1 MCLAIPA
8 RVTELLGQDMAKVEV
23 GGIVK
28 TVSLCLVDGVSVG
41 DYVILHVGFA
51 LSKLE
56 PEEAAQTLALFA
68 EAGVLEGLAE
78 DGAEDGAEDAPR

>member
-8 RVTELLGQDMAKVEV
+8 RVTELLDLEMAKVEV
-23 GGIVK
+23 GGILK
-28 TVSLCLVDGVSVG
+28 TVSLCLVDDISVG

-56 PEEAAQTLALFA
+56 PEEARQTLALFA
-68 EAGVLEGLAE
+68 EAGCSTV
-78 DGAEDGAEDAPR
+78 

>member
-8 RVTELLGQDMAKVEV
+8 RVTELLEHDMAKVEV

-28 TVSLCLVDGVSVG
+28 TVSLCLVDGISVG
-41 DYVILHVGFA
+41 DYIILHVGFA

-56 PEEAAQTLALFA
+56 PEEARQTLALFA

-78 DGAEDGAEDAPR
+78 ELAEDVPR

>member
-8 RVTELLGQDMAKVEV
+8 CVTELLDHDMAKVEV
-23 GGIVK
+23 GGILK
-28 TVSLCLVDGVSVG
+28 TVSLCLVDGVAVG

-56 PEEAAQTLALFA
+56 PEEARQTLALFA

-78 DGAEDGAEDAPR
+78 ELAEDAAQ

>member
-8 RVTELLGQDMAKVEV
+8 CVTELLEHDMAKVEV

-28 TVSLCLVDGVSVG
+28 TVSLCLVDDVAVG
-41 DYVILHVGFA
+41 DYVIVHVGFA

-56 PEEAAQTLALFA
+56 PEEARETLALFA
-68 EAGVLEGLAE
+68 EAGVLEDVSE
-78 DGAEDGAEDAPR
+78 ERAEDAAQ

>member
-8 RVTELLGQDMAKVEV
+8 RVTELLDPDMAKVEV

-28 TVSLCLVDGVSVG
+28 TVSLCLVDDVDVG

-56 PEEAAQTLALFA
+56 PEEARQTLALFA
-68 EAGVLEGLAE
+68 EAGVLEGLIDE
-78 DGAEDGAEDAPR
+78 PAEDAAQ

>member
-8 RVTELLGQDMAKVEV
+8 CVTELLEHDMAKVEV
-23 GGIVK
+23 GGSVK
-28 TVSLCLVDGVSVG
+28 PVSLCLVDDIAVG

-56 PEEAAQTLALFA
+56 PEEAMETLALFA
-68 EAGVLEGLAE
+68 EAGVLEDLPEELTE
-78 DGAEDGAEDAPR
+78 DVVK

>member
-8 RVTELLGQDMAKVEV
+8 RITELLEGDMAKVEV

-28 TVSLCLVDGVSVG
+28 TITLCLIDDAAVG
-41 DYVILHVGFA
+41 DYVIVHVGFA

-56 PEEAAQTLALFA
+56 PEEAQQTLALFA
-68 EAGVLEGLAE
+68 EAGVLDSAILEA
-78 DGAEDGAEDAPR
+78 AEDAAQ

>member
-8 RVTELLGQDMAKVEV
+8 RVTELLDQDMAKVEV
-23 GGIVK
+23 GGVVK
-28 TVSLCLVDGVSVG
+28 VVSLCLVEDIVVG

-56 PEEAAQTLALFA
+56 PEEARQTLALFA
-68 EAGVLEGLAE
+68 EAGVLEGLDENLAE
-78 DGAEDGAEDAPR
+78 EAPR

>member
-8 RVTELLGQDMAKVEV
+8 RVTELLEHDMAKVEV
-23 GGIVK
+23 GGIGK
-28 TVSLCLVDGVSVG
+28 TVSLCLLDDVGVG

-56 PEEAAQTLALFA
+56 PEEAEQTLALFA
-68 EAGVLEGLAE
+68 EAGVLEEVAEELAG
-78 DGAEDGAEDAPR
+78 DGTGDASR

>member
-8 RVTELLGQDMAKVEV
+8 RVTELLDQDMAKVEV

-56 PEEAAQTLALFA
+56 PEEARQTLALFA

-78 DGAEDGAEDAPR
+78 ELAEEAPQ

>member
-8 RVTELLGQDMAKVEV
+8 RVTKLLDQDMAKVEV

-28 TVSLCLVDGVSVG
+28 TVSLCLVDGVAVG
-41 DYVILHVGFA
+41 DYIILHVGFA

-56 PEEAAQTLALFA
+56 PEEARQTLALFA

-78 DGAEDGAEDAPR
+78 ELAGEAPR

>member
-8 RVTELLGQDMAKVEV
+8 RVTELIDQDMAKVEV

-28 TVSLCLVDGVSVG
+28 TVNLCLVDGVAIG

-56 PEEAAQTLALFA
+56 PEEARQTLALFA
-68 EAGVLEGLAE
+68 EAGVLKGLAE
-78 DGAEDGAEDAPR
+78 ELVEETPR

>member
-8 RVTELLGQDMAKVEV
+8 RVIETLDQDMAKVEV

-28 TVSLCLVDGVSVG
+28 TVSLCLVDGVAVG

-56 PEEAAQTLALFA
+56 PEEARQTLALFA
-68 EAGVLEGLAE
+68 EAGVLKGLAE
-78 DGAEDGAEDAPR
+78 NLSEEVPR